1 MAYIEIE
8 TPEGTK
14 RVPLERDRLSI
25 GRLSYND
32 IVLPSAQISRQ
43 HAEIRR
49 VNGQWQ
55 IADTHSTNGL
65 QHNGVRIQEH
75 TLASG
80 DQFLLAPGITVTFF
94 QEGAQPTPTPSP
106 TASGNTSRPNWAQ
119 SFAQQP
125 ASPPQSPA
133 PQRPAS
139 LPPTVQPQQ
148 SSHPFRATPSS
159 PLYAGI
165 SAASPAPTAGPMT
178 PTPAP
183 AAPVVPSPASTF
195 VPPNSVAPLRPRSV
209 FADDEVQFV
218 PANMA
223 PTSPTPPP
231 PPAPR
236 MPGNATPPASY
247 DSPLRPASFS
257 ASIPGAPPDGIAAEP
272 PTSPFI
278 AGGSSPTAQT
288 PPTGYPAPLGPMMS
302 GSDVHDLYHRS
313 SAGPA
318 VQRRATSGPASTLL
332 HVCQTCG
339 QRTAPDSVYCQSC
352 HHTIAQ
358 ECFNCR
364 LSLLPIQ
371 DRCPRCH
378 TPNAASVRRKNPHHT
393 GA

>member
-14 RVPLERDRLSI
+14 RVPLERDHLTI

-55 IADTHSTNGL
+55 IADMHSTNGL
-65 QHNGVRIQEH
+65 QYNGVRIQEH
-75 TLASG
+75 FLNNG
-80 DQFLLAPGITVTFF
+80 DKFLLAPSITVTFYNEST
-94 QEGAQPTPTPSP
+94 QSAPAPSPTPSG
-106 TASGNTSRPNWAQ
+106 ATSRPNWAQ

-125 ASPPQSPA
+125 TATNQPPPPQ
-133 PQRPAS
+133 QYAS
-139 LPPTVQPQQ
+139 LPPAAQSQQPAP
-148 SSHPFRATPSS
+148 PFRAMPSS
-159 PLYAGI
+159 PAYAAVA
-165 SAASPAPTAGPMT
+165 AASPGPTAGPAG
-178 PTPAP
+178 PAIP
-183 AAPVVPSPASTF
+183 AMPAPVVPSAPSPAAPF
-195 VPPNSVAPLRPRSV
+195 VPPNSVAPLKPRSV

-218 PANMA
+218 PASMA
-223 PTSPTPPP
+223 PISPTPPP

-236 MPGNATPPASY
+236 SWGNATPPASFE
-247 DSPLRPASFS
+247 PPVRPA
-257 ASIPGAPPDGIAAEP
+257 APRPSMP
-272 PTSPFI
+272 PFV
-278 AGGSSPTAQT
+278 AGGSPPTAQT
-288 PPTGYPAPLGPMMS
+288 PPSGYPAPLGPMMA

-313 SAGPA
+313 SGGPA
-318 VQRRATSGPASTLL
+318 PQGRATSGPASKLL

-339 QRTAPDSVYCQSC
+339 QLTAPDSVYCQNC

-358 ECFNCR
+358 ECVNCR

-378 TPNAASVRRKNPHHT
+378 TPNSASVRRKNPHR
-393 GA
+393 ADA

>member
-14 RVPLERDRLSI
+14 RVPLERDHLSI

-75 TLASG
+75 MLRTG
-80 DQFLLAPGITVTFF
+80 DKFLLAPGITITFY
-94 QEGAQPTPTPSP
+94 QEAAQPAP
-106 TASGNTSRPNWAQ
+106 TASPPANGSTSRSNWAQ
-119 SFAQQP
+119 SFAEQP
-125 ASPPQSPA
+125 APSS
-133 PQRPAS
+133 RRHVS
-139 LPPTVQPQQ
+139 LPPAIQPQQ
-148 SSHPFRATPSS
+148 PSHPFRATPSS
-159 PLYAGI
+159 PLFAAV
-165 SAASPAPTAGPMT
+165 SAASAGPNAPTAGPAM
-178 PTPAP
+178 PASAP
-183 AAPVVPSPASTF
+183 AVPF
-195 VPPNSVAPLRPRSV
+195 VPPNSVAPLKPRSV

-223 PTSPTPPP
+223 PISPTPPP
-231 PPAPR
+231 PAAPRFQGNAAPPAPVEPS
-236 MPGNATPPASY
+236 MPPYVAGS
-247 DSPLRPASFS
+247 S
-257 ASIPGAPPDGIAAEP
+257 AS
-272 PTSPFI
+272 
-278 AGGSSPTAQT
+278 TAQT
-288 PPTGYPAPLGPMMS
+288 PPSGYPAPLGPMMS
-302 GSDVHDLYHRS
+302 GSDAHDLYHRS

-318 VQRRATSGPASTLL
+318 MQGRATSGPASKLL

-339 QRTAPDSVYCQSC
+339 QLTAPDSVYCQNC
-352 HHTIAQ
+352 HQTIAQ

-378 TPNAASVRRKNPHHT
+378 TPNAASVRRKNTHRT
-393 GA
+393 DV